1 MHSEMETLNLA
12 VVDDE
17 LGIRLGVSS
26 ILSDMIMDIPD
37 VGCRIR
43 LQVSSWADGESF
55 IESLDHSTP
64 QIVLLDSKLPGIGG
78 MDILEGTLSKHPDV
92 VTIMITAY
100 ATLESAVRATKLGA
114 YDFLAKPF
122 TPEELRVTVRKA
134 IHHYV
139 LAAQARR
146 LMEENRTVRFQFI
159 SVLAHE
165 LKSPINAVDG
175 YLDLIRNRMLGPE
188 LSAYDGMIERSSL
201 RIAGMRKLIN
211 DLLDLTRIESGQRI
225 RSMEPLILEDLARSA
240 IEGQE
245 TAARERGIRIDL
257 TVEPGLSI
265 QADRMEMEMVFNNL
279 VSNAVKYNRPDG
291 TVKVALSRRGDE
303 VEVQVTDTGWGM
315 SKEETTRLFSDF
327 ARIKNEHTRD
337 IPGSG
342 LGLSLVKKL
351 SSLYGGSV
359 EVESEPGVGSSF
371 RVRLPFQLSSAG
383 TGGAVS
389 KETDHG

>member
-1 MHSEMETLNLA
+1 MSSEPETLRLA

-17 LGIRLGVSS
+17 LGIRLGVTS
-26 ILSDMIMDIPD
+26 ILSDVTVEIPE
-37 VGCRIR
+37 VGSRVR

-55 IESLDHSTP
+55 LAALDDTAP

-78 MDILEGTLSKHPDV
+78 MEILEGTLSARPDV

-134 IHHYV
+134 IHHHV

-146 LMEENRTVRFQFI
+146 LMEENRRMRFQFI

-175 YLDLIRNRMLGPE
+175 YLDLIRNRLLGDD
-188 LSAYDGMIERSSL
+188 LAAYSEMIERSSL
-201 RIAGMRKLIN
+201 RIGGMRKLIN
-211 DLLDLTRIESGQRI
+211 DLLDLTRVESGQRV
-225 RSMEPLILEDLARSA
+225 RTLEPLDLSELARA
-240 IEGQE
+240 ALDGQE
-245 TAARERGIRIDL
+245 NAARAMELSLDL
-257 TVEPGLSI
+257 VADPGLTL
-265 QADRMEMEMVFNNL
+265 QADRMELEMILNNL
-279 VSNAVKYNRPDG
+279 VSNAVKYNRPGGRVTVRLARRDG
-291 TVKVALSRRGDE
+291 AAELEVA
-303 VEVQVTDTGWGM
+303 DTGWGL
-315 SKEETTRLFSDF
+315 SREEADRLFADF
-327 ARIKNEHTRD
+327 VRIKNDHTRD

-351 SSLYGGSV
+351 CALYGGSV
-359 EVESEPGVGSSF
+359 TVESEPKVGSTF
-371 RVRLPFQLSSAG
+371 RVRLPL
-383 TGGAVS
+383 
-389 KETDHG
+389 

>member
-1 MHSEMETLNLA
+1 MYSELETLKLA

-26 ILSDMIMDIPD
+26 ILADMTMDIPD

-55 IESLDHSTP
+55 VGSLDSNVP

-78 MDILEGTLSKHPDV
+78 MEILEGTLSKRPDV

-134 IHHYV
+134 IHHHV

-146 LMEENRTVRFQFI
+146 LMEEKRTVRFQFI

-175 YLDLIRNRMLGPE
+175 YLDLIRNRMLGDE
-188 LSAYDGMIERSSL
+188 LASYDGMIERSSL

-225 RSMEPLILEDLARSA
+225 RNPEPLVLEDLARA
-240 IEGQE
+240 ALEGQE
-245 TAARERGIRIDL
+245 NAAREQGIRIDL
-257 TVEPGLSI
+257 TAEPGLSI
-265 QADRMEMEMVFNNL
+265 HADRMEMEMIFNNL
-279 VSNAVKYNRPDG
+279 VSNAVKYNRPG
-291 TVKVALSRRGDE
+291 GAVQVTLSRREDQ

-315 SKEETTRLFSDF
+315 SAEETARLFSDF
-327 ARIKNEHTRD
+327 VRIKNEHTRD

-359 EVESEPGVGSSF
+359 EVESEPGVGSCF

-383 TGGAVS
+383 IGGAVL

>member
-1 MHSEMETLNLA
+1 MSSDTDTLRLA

-17 LGIRLGVSS
+17 LGIRLGVTS
-26 ILSDMIMDIPD
+26 ILSDLVVEVPE
-37 VGCRIR
+37 VGCRVR

-55 IESLDHSTP
+55 LAALDETAP

-78 MDILEGTLSKHPDV
+78 MELLEGTLSGRPDV

-134 IHHYV
+134 IHHHV

-146 LMEENRTVRFQFI
+146 LMEENRRVRFQFI

-175 YLDLIRNRMLGPE
+175 YLDLIRNRMLGDD
-188 LSAYDGMIERSSL
+188 LAAYGDMIERSSL
-201 RIAGMRKLIN
+201 RIGGMRKLIN
-211 DLLDLTRIESGQRI
+211 DLLDLTRIESGQRV
-225 RSMEPLILEDLARSA
+225 RNLELLDLTELARA
-240 IEGQE
+240 ALEGQE
-245 TAARERGIRIDL
+245 NAARALELGVTL
-257 TVEPGLSI
+257 EAEPGLTL
-265 QADRMEMEMVFNNL
+265 QADRMELEMILNNL
-279 VSNAVKYNRPDG
+279 VSNAVKYNRPGGRVTVRLARRDG
-291 TVKVALSRRGDE
+291 AAELEVA
-303 VEVQVTDTGWGM
+303 DTGWGLAPD
-315 SKEETTRLFSDF
+315 EADRLFADF
-327 ARIKNEHTRD
+327 VRIKNENTRD

-351 SSLYGGSV
+351 CALYGGSV
-359 EVESEPGVGSSF
+359 TVESEPKVGSTF
-371 RVRLPFQLSSAG
+371 RVRLPL
-383 TGGAVS
+383 
-389 KETDHG
+389 

>member
-1 MHSEMETLNLA
+1 MSSDTDTLRLA

-17 LGIRLGVSS
+17 LGIRLGVTS
-26 ILSDMIMDIPD
+26 ILSDLVVDVPE
-37 VGCRIR
+37 VGCRVR

-55 IESLDHSTP
+55 LAALDETAP

-78 MDILEGTLSKHPDV
+78 MELLEGTLSGRPDV

-134 IHHYV
+134 IHHHV

-146 LMEENRTVRFQFI
+146 LMEENRRVRFQFI

-175 YLDLIRNRMLGPE
+175 YLDLIRNRLLGDD
-188 LSAYDGMIERSSL
+188 LAAYGDMIERSSL
-201 RIAGMRKLIN
+201 RIGCMRKLIN
-211 DLLDLTRIESGQRI
+211 DLLDLTRIESGQRV
-225 RSMEPLILEDLARSA
+225 RTLEPLDLLELARAA

-245 TAARERGIRIDL
+245 NAARALELDVSL
-257 TVEPGLSI
+257 EVEPGLTL
-265 QADRMEMEMVFNNL
+265 QADRMELEMILNNL
-279 VSNAVKYNRPDG
+279 VSNAVKYNRQGGRVTVRLTRRDG
-291 TVKVALSRRGDE
+291 AIELEVA
-303 VEVQVTDTGWGM
+303 DTGWGLAP
-315 SKEETTRLFSDF
+315 EEAARLFADF
-327 ARIKNEHTRD
+327 VRIKNDHTHD

-351 SSLYGGSV
+351 SALYGGSV
-359 EVESEPGVGSSF
+359 AVESEPGVGSTF
-371 RVRLPFQLSSAG
+371 RVRLPF
-383 TGGAVS
+383 
-389 KETDHG
+389 

>member
-1 MHSEMETLNLA
+1 METLNLA

>member
-1 MHSEMETLNLA
+1 MCSETETLKLA

-26 ILSDMIMDIPD
+26 ILSDMTVDIPD
-37 VGCRIR
+37 VGCRVR
-43 LQVSSWADGESF
+43 LQVSSWADGEGF
-55 IESLDHSTP
+55 IASLEHGVP

-78 MDILEGTLSKHPDV
+78 MEILEGTLSRRPDV

-146 LMEENRTVRFQFI
+146 LMEEKRTVRFQFI

-175 YLDLIRNRMLGPE
+175 YLDLIRNRMLGTE
-188 LSAYDGMIERSSL
+188 LGAYDDMIERSSV

-211 DLLDLTRIESGQRI
+211 DLLDLTRIESGQRV
-225 RSMEPLILEDLARSA
+225 RTLEPLALEDLARA
-240 IEGQE
+240 ALEGQE
-245 TAARERGIRIDL
+245 TAARERGIHIDL
-257 TVEPGLSI
+257 TAAPGLLLE
-265 QADRMEMEMVFNNL
+265 ADRMEMEMILNNL

-291 TVKVALSRRGDE
+291 TVQVTLAHDTDGIM
-303 VEVQVTDTGWGM
+303 VQVRDTGWGM
-315 SKEETTRLFSDF
+315 RPEETARLFTDF
-327 ARIKNEHTRD
+327 VRIKNEHTRD

-351 SSLYGGSV
+351 VSLYGGSV
-359 EVESEPGVGSSF
+359 EVESEPGVGSCFS
-371 RVRLPFQLSSAG
+371 VRLPFQLSSAG
-383 TGGAVS
+383 IGGAVP

>member
-1 MHSEMETLNLA
+1 MYSELETIRLA

-17 LGIRLGVSS
+17 LGIRLGVTS
-26 ILSDMIMDIPD
+26 ILSGLTVDIPE
-37 VGCRIR
+37 VSSRAR
-43 LQVSSWADGESF
+43 LQVTSWADGESF
-55 IESLDHSTP
+55 LASLTEGKP
-64 QIVLLDSKLPGIGG
+64 EIVLLDSKLPGIGG
-78 MDILEGTLSKHPDV
+78 MEILEGTLSKLPDV

-134 IHHYV
+134 IHHLV

-175 YLDLIRNRMLGPE
+175 YLDLIRNRMLGE
-188 LSAYDGMIERSSL
+188 DLSSYDDMIERSNL

-211 DLLDLTRIESGQRI
+211 DLLDLTRIESGQRV
-225 RSMEPLILEDLARSA
+225 RALEPLVLETIVRTA

-245 TAARERGIRIDL
+245 APARAQDIHMEL
-257 TVEPGLSI
+257 VAEPGLTLE
-265 QADRMEMEMVFNNL
+265 ADRMEMEMICNNL
-279 VSNAVKYNRPDG
+279 VSNAVKYNRPGGRVRVELARDG
-291 TVKVALSRRGDE
+291 GMIELK
-303 VEVQVTDTGWGM
+303 VTDGGWGM
-315 SKEETTRLFSDF
+315 RPEEAARLFHDF
-327 ARIKNEHTRD
+327 VRIRNEYTRD

-351 SSLYGGSV
+351 SALYGGTV
-359 EVESEPGVGSSF
+359 DVESEPGVGSTF
-371 RVRLPFQLSSAG
+371 RVRLPF
-383 TGGAVS
+383 
-389 KETDHG
+389 

>member
-1 MHSEMETLNLA
+1 MYSELETLRLA

-17 LGIRLGVSS
+17 MGIRLGVTS
-26 ILSDMIMDIPD
+26 ILADLTVDIPE
-37 VGCRIR
+37 VGCRTR

-55 IESLDHSTP
+55 LESLGVSVPD
-64 QIVLLDSKLPGIGG
+64 IVLLDSKLPGIGG
-78 MDILEGTLSKHPDV
+78 MEILEGTLSKWPDV

-134 IHHYV
+134 IHHHV

-146 LMEENRTVRFQFI
+146 LMEEKRTLRFQFI

-175 YLDLIRNRMLGPE
+175 YMDLIRNRMLGEE
-188 LSAYDGMIERSSL
+188 LASYNDMIERSSL

-211 DLLDLTRIESGQRI
+211 DLLDLTRIESGQRT
-225 RSMEPLILEDLARSA
+225 RALEPVSLETIARAAIEAQENLARA
-240 IEGQE
+240 HK
-245 TAARERGIRIDL
+245 IRIELVAEPGL
-257 TVEPGLSI
+257 TVE
-265 QADRMEMEMVFNNL
+265 ADRMELEMICNNL
-279 VSNAVKYNRPDG
+279 VSNAVKYNRAGG
-291 TVKVALSRRGDE
+291 TVRVELAKTDHE
-303 VEVQVTDTGWGM
+303 VELKVTDTGWGM
-315 SKEETTRLFSDF
+315 RPEEAAKLFQDF
-327 ARIKNEHTRD
+327 VRIRNEHTRD

-351 SSLYGGSV
+351 ISLYGGTV
-359 EVESEPGVGSSF
+359 DVESEPGVGSTF
-371 RVRLPFQLSSAG
+371 CVRLPF
-383 TGGAVS
+383 
-389 KETDHG
+389 